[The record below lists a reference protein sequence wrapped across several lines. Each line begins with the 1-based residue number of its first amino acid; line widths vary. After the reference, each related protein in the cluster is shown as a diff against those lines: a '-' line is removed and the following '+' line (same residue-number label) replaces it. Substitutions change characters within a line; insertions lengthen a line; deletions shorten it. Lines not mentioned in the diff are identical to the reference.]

1 MTFST
6 TRTTSRTIAAAA
18 AVAAASTLA
27 ACGSSDSKTASDV
40 PSISSSS
47 TPTKSATSTPSTTK
61 AAPKPSTTKAAPKPS
76 TTKAAPKPSTTKAA
90 PKQTQAER
98 ASRSQARQAL
108 PAKPATPA
116 KAAAPAVTYVN
127 WSQVQTIPA
136 KTKYV
141 YSADMPKGTSKVTQE
156 GRSGAETV
164 TYRSAKKGE
173 KVVSSKVIDTTVTRN
188 AVRRVVTIGT
198 KQAVQQAPQ
207 QSQQT
212 QVSRSTARKA
222 VTQQSAP
229 KQRTYASSAQ
239 RTQKSAAAPA
249 AANSGMWDRIARC
262 ESTNNW
268 HINTGNGYYGG
279 LQFDNQTWLGSGGG
293 AYAPRAD
300 LATREQQIA
309 IANKVYA
316 QRGLQPWACGHAA

>member
-76 TTKAAPKPSTTKAA
+76 ASKPA

-108 PAKPATPA
+108 PAKPAKPATPA

-141 YSADMPKGTSKVTQE
+141 YSADMLKGTSKVTQE

>member
-61 AAPKPSTTKAAPKPS
+61 AAPKPSASKP
-76 TTKAAPKPSTTKAA
+76 A

-108 PAKPATPA
+108 PAKPAKPATPA

>member
-47 TPTKSATSTPSTTK
+47 TPTKSATST
-61 AAPKPSTTKAAPKPS
+61 PS

-173 KVVSSKVIDTTVTRN
+173 KVVSSNVIDTTVTRN

>member
-61 AAPKPSTTKAAPKPS
+61 P
-76 TTKAAPKPSTTKAA
+76 A

-98 ASRSQARQAL
+98 ASRSQARKAL

>member
-61 AAPKPSTTKAAPKPS
+61 AAPKPSTTKAAPK
-76 TTKAAPKPSTTKAA
+76 
-90 PKQTQAER
+90 QTQAER

-108 PAKPATPA
+108 PAKPAKPATPA

-141 YSADMPKGTSKVTQE
+141 YSADMLKGTSKVTQE

>member
-61 AAPKPSTTKAAPKPS
+61 AAPKPSASKP
-76 TTKAAPKPSTTKAA
+76 A
-90 PKQTQAER
+90 PKQTER

-108 PAKPATPA
+108 PAKPAKP
-116 KAAAPAVTYVN
+116 AAPVFTYVN
-127 WSQVQTIPA
+127 WSQVETIPA

-141 YSADMPKGTSKVTQE
+141 YSADLPKGTSKVTQE

-173 KVVSSKVIDTTVTRN
+173 TVVSSKVIDTTVTRN
-188 AVRRVVTIGT
+188 AVRRIVTIGT
-198 KQAVQQAPQ
+198 GEVAQQAPQ
-207 QSQQT
+207 QTQQT
-212 QVSRSTARKA
+212 QVSRSTVRKA
-222 VTQQSAP
+222 VTQQAAP

-239 RTQKSAAAPA
+239 RTQSAAAPA

-268 HINTGNGYYGG
+268 SINTGNGYYGG
-279 LQFDNQTWLGSGGG
+279 LQFDIPTWLGAGGG

-316 QRGLQPWACGHAA
+316 QRGLSPWACGYAA

>member
-61 AAPKPSTTKAAPKPS
+61 AAPKPSASKP
-76 TTKAAPKPSTTKAA
+76 A

-108 PAKPATPA
+108 PAKPAKPATPA

-207 QSQQT
+207 QAQQT

>member
-1 MTFST
+1 
-6 TRTTSRTIAAAA
+6 
-18 AVAAASTLA
+18 
-27 ACGSSDSKTASDV
+27 
-40 PSISSSS
+40 
-47 TPTKSATSTPSTTK
+47 
-61 AAPKPSTTKAAPKPS
+61 
-76 TTKAAPKPSTTKAA
+76 
-90 PKQTQAER
+90 
-98 ASRSQARQAL
+98 
-108 PAKPATPA
+108 
-116 KAAAPAVTYVN
+116 
-127 WSQVQTIPA
+127 
-136 KTKYV
+136 
-141 YSADMPKGTSKVTQE
+141 MPKGTSKVTQE

-229 KQRTYASSAQ
+229 KQRAYASSAQ

>member
-1 MTFST
+1 
-6 TRTTSRTIAAAA
+6 
-18 AVAAASTLA
+18 
-27 ACGSSDSKTASDV
+27 
-40 PSISSSS
+40 
-47 TPTKSATSTPSTTK
+47 
-61 AAPKPSTTKAAPKPS
+61 
-76 TTKAAPKPSTTKAA
+76 TKAA

-173 KVVSSKVIDTTVTRN
+173 KVVSSNVIDTTVTRN

>member
-61 AAPKPSTTKAAPKPS
+61 AAPKPSASKP
-76 TTKAAPKPSTTKAA
+76 A

-108 PAKPATPA
+108 PAKPAKPATPA

-141 YSADMPKGTSKVTQE
+141 YSADMLKGTSKVTQE

>member
-1 MTFST
+1 M
-6 TRTTSRTIAAAA
+6 
-18 AVAAASTLA
+18 L
-27 ACGSSDSKTASDV
+27 
-40 PSISSSS
+40 
-47 TPTKSATSTPSTTK
+47 
-61 AAPKPSTTKAAPKPS
+61 
-76 TTKAAPKPSTTKAA
+76 
-90 PKQTQAER
+90 
-98 ASRSQARQAL
+98 
-108 PAKPATPA
+108 
-116 KAAAPAVTYVN
+116 
-127 WSQVQTIPA
+127 
-136 KTKYV
+136 
-141 YSADMPKGTSKVTQE
+141 KGTSKVTQE